1 MSQKEVQT
9 DGARGRLGL
18 VVVVAALAVV
28 IAGAAGWL
36 LGHQR
41 GAPRATLPVL
51 FDAPQFRGLIN
62 QNGVQV
68 SSARFH
74 GKVQVVTF
82 LFPYCDT
89 YCPVEAAHL
98 VGFENMLA
106 ATPLASKVDVVA
118 FDVDPGDTGPRQMR
132 AFLREYGWNPAK
144 PHWQYLTGTPT
155 QIRRVVTRGYHVD
168 YQKVPDSAPGS
179 ASSAASGDQATP
191 ALAVAGEDPQPI
203 VANPLADRAQVDYDI
218 THEDVMMIV
227 GPQGHVRKIYD
238 QADAV
243 GKMRLLRDV
252 QAVLASS
259 R

>member
-1 MSQKEVQT
+1 MSPQQPQT
-9 DGARGRLGL
+9 GGPRGRLA
-18 VVVVAALAVV
+18 VVIVVAALAVV
-28 IAGAAGWL
+28 IAGASGWL
-36 LGHQR
+36 LGRQR
-41 GAPRATLPVL
+41 GAPHGTLPVL

-68 SSARFH
+68 SSAQFH
-74 GKVQVVTF
+74 GKVQVVAF
-82 LFPYCDT
+82 LFPYCNT

-98 VGFENMLA
+98 VGFENLLA

-118 FDVDPGDTGPRQMR
+118 FDVDPGGTGPRQMR

-168 YQKVPDSAPGS
+168 YQKVPDSDADS
-179 ASSAASGDQATP
+179 AASAASGSQATP

-203 VANPLADRAQVDYDI
+203 VANPLADRAHVHYDI

-227 GPQGHVRKIYD
+227 DPQGHVRRIYD

-243 GKMRLLRDV
+243 GGTRLLRDV
-252 QAVLASS
+252 RAVLASS